1 MEGAF
6 EYGSSEVPEEEYR
19 TWRLCTM
26 LHCLPSD
33 LDNQP
38 AVDLDWLLAIDNTVA
53 KVRADQER
61 RAAHA

>member
-1 MEGAF
+1 
-6 EYGSSEVPEEEYR
+6 
-19 TWRLCTM
+19 M

-61 RAAHA
+61 RAHA

>member
-1 MEGAF
+1 MEGSF
-6 EYGSSEVPEEEYR
+6 EYRSHEIPDEEYR

-33 LDNQP
+33 LEQQS

-53 KVRADQER
+53 KVRAEQER
-61 RAAHA
+61 RAARG

>member
-6 EYGSSEVPEEEYR
+6 DYGPSEIPDEEYR

-33 LDNQP
+33 LDSQS

-53 KVRADQER
+53 KMRADQER
-61 RAAHA
+61 RAHA